1 MQNIKLKKKTTEQ
14 KKKKTGP
21 IIVVIIIAAII
32 AGGIYYYE
40 QQKISEA
47 NVQWKNTS
55 GPFAINKFQYKLDE
69 NVFMVVSNLKPN
81 EAGKI
86 VIVDPKGGIF
96 LMLSFNGTSKTSF
109 HQFFKPNTENVGGE
123 KLCTPTDLVGRW
135 GIIFQG
141 VPYHSLSFNVTN
153 DWIEGGQAEI
163 KAIPPDL
170 CK

>member
-1 MQNIKLKKKTTEQ
+1 MKKKTTER
-14 KKKKTGP
+14 KKKKAGP
-21 IIVVIIIAAII
+21 IIAVIIIAAII
-32 AGGIYYYE
+32 AGGIYYYD
-40 QQKISEA
+40 QQKPSE
-47 NVQWKNTS
+47 VQWQNIS

-69 NVFMVVSNLKPN
+69 NVFMVVSDLKPN

-96 LMLSFNGTSKTSF
+96 LMLPFNGTSKTSF

-123 KLCTPTDLVGRW
+123 KLCIPTDLVGRW

-141 VPYHSLSFNVTN
+141 VPYHPLSFNVTN
-153 DWIEGGQAEI
+153 DWIPSGQAEI
-163 KAIPPDL
+163 KTIPPDL